1 MSNAPAPLR
10 RTLLELL
17 ASMRFAIA
25 LLTLICIA
33 SVIGTVL
40 KQREPLNNYINEF
53 GPFWAEL
60 FGRLDLFTVY
70 SAPWFL
76 LILAFLVIST
86 SLCIARQ
93 TPKILRDWQDA
104 KLRVRAE
111 SLAAYHHHAR
121 AQWSQDATSTRQVL
135 AARLGAEGW
144 QFKEDERRID
154 DQSVGRLMAS
164 RKGRI
169 HKLGYL
175 AAHGAIVLVCLG
187 GLLDGD
193 LIVRLA
199 LQLQGKTLFTGSGN
213 VTNPETH
220 RLDTRNPSFRGNLF
234 VPEGQRADT
243 AVLTLP
249 GGIAL
254 QQLPFSLELNKFQV
268 EYYDTG
274 MPKLFASEVVLVDGT
289 ERRSARIEVNKPLIH
304 KGLAIYQSS
313 FEDGGSKV
321 TLKAE
326 PLGPGRSLTI
336 DGQVGGKLELPSSQ
350 QTLEVEALRVINV
363 EDFGQVRGA
372 AEAAESASGP
382 KQSPF
387 ATGSAAKDP
396 AKKTLRNIGPSITY
410 RLRDAAGQAKEFHN
424 YMQPVELDGQ
434 RVYLLGLRESASDE
448 FRYLRAPADENDSL
462 QGWLR
467 LRRALLDPAQRQAA
481 ALAYAQTASDKPELR
496 EQIAASAAKALALL
510 AGADSTA
517 PGTGGLQ
524 ALAQH
529 IEKSVPEAERE
540 RVSGVLLRVLSGSLA
555 LLDEQARRAAEVT
568 VPAADA
574 TRQAFLTQALMAIS
588 DSVLYPAPQ
597 IFLLEGFEQRQA
609 SVFQVTRAPGQKL
622 VYLGAVLLMLGVFA
636 MLYLRERRLWLW
648 LEPAEGGTAVLL
660 AYSSQRQGSDT
671 DAEFER
677 LKGLIAP

>member
-1 MSNAPAPLR
+1 MCRPFLCPRQSRPPMSTAPAPLR

-121 AQWSQDATSTRQVL
+121 AHWSQDAASTRQAL
-135 AARLGAEGW
+135 AERLGAEGW
-144 QFKEDERRID
+144 QFKEDEREA
-154 DQSVGRLMAS
+154 GRLLAS
-164 RKGRI
+164 RKGRV

-213 VTNPETH
+213 VSNPETH

-326 PLGPGRSLTI
+326 PLGAGRSLTI
-336 DGQVGGKLELPSSQ
+336 DGQVGGKLDLPSSG

-372 AEAAESASGP
+372 AEAASAPSH
-382 KQSPF
+382 SPF

-396 AKKTLRNIGPSITY
+396 SKKTLRNIGPSITY

-434 RVYLLGLRESASDE
+434 RVYLLGLRDSANAE
-448 FRYLRAPADENDSL
+448 FRYLRAPADESDSL

-467 LRRALLDPAQRQAA
+467 LRRALLEPAHSARPPPRPMRKRPA
-481 ALAYAQTASDKPELR
+481 TSPNCASRSPPAPPRPWPCWRVLTRPPPVPAVFRPWPNTSKNPFPR
-496 EQIAASAAKALALL
+496 PSASA
-510 AGADSTA
+510 S
-517 PGTGGLQ
+517 
-524 ALAQH
+524 
-529 IEKSVPEAERE
+529 
-540 RVSGVLLRVLSGSLA
+540 
-555 LLDEQARRAAEVT
+555 RACCCAC
-568 VPAADA
+568 
-574 TRQAFLTQALMAIS
+574 F
-588 DSVLYPAPQ
+588 
-597 IFLLEGFEQRQA
+597 
-609 SVFQVTRAPGQKL
+609 RAPWPYWTSRLAARPKWR
-622 VYLGAVLLMLGVFA
+622 Y
-636 MLYLRERRLWLW
+636 RRPMP
-648 LEPAEGGTAVLL
+648 PARP
-660 AYSSQRQGSDT
+660 S
-671 DAEFER
+671 
-677 LKGLIAP
+677 